1 MLSDKILDVI
11 LLFRSRQNVPYSA
24 TVEFVSYMKSFTDV
38 LVGELRSLL
47 RDSLLDNITS
57 ALNSISTI
65 FSSFRSEH
73 CIRKLYE
80 DHPQFI
86 SPQSLPLGA
95 RIENEMTSQDAIKTI
110 SRPNVAQYIPISKT
124 LKSLLLN
131 DPLFLSMIIESY
143 NQQRE
148 S

>member
-11 LLFRSRQNVPYSA
+11 LLFRRRQNVPYSA

-47 RDSLLDNITS
+47 RASLSDNITS
-57 ALNSISTI
+57 SLNSISTV

-86 SPQSLPLGA
+86 FPQSLPLGA
-95 RIENEMTSQDAIKTI
+95 RIENEMTSQDVIKTI
-110 SRPNVAQYIPISKT
+110 SRPNFAQYIPISKT

-131 DPLFLSMIIESY
+131 DPLFLSMTI
-143 NQQRE
+143 
-148 S
+148 